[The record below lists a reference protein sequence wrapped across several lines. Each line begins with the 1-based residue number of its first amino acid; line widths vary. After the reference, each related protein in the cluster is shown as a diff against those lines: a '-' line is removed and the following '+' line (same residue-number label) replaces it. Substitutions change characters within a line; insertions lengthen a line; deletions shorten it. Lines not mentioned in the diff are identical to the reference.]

1 MNKRDWEELKQE
13 FHAEHSR
20 SCISLEDWCEA
31 RGLKP
36 NTARRHIKK
45 TLKTAQ
51 SELRN
56 SAQKKCAKKETK
68 NAQKREKKVE
78 GKNTENF
85 PPDNEH
91 NDNSYTFNPDDFGIS
106 EQQALF
112 AELVASGKNLIE
124 AYRLAGYQGEGNAAY
139 VTASQLLRN
148 PKVYRA
154 IRWLRDKRQRRL
166 ALTEDE
172 IIHQLS
178 AIASADPN
186 EISQIRR
193 VNCRYCW
200 GHNHKYQWRD
210 MDEYHG
216 VLENDPEGGKP
227 EYGGIGFFESAVPN
241 PECPRCGGEG
251 IPDIHFA
258 DTTLIDGPARWLIAG
273 VRQTMN
279 GLEVKI
285 ASQEAARRELLRILE
300 RRQASKPTEPQMP
313 GDDYRLQELT
323 PDEAV
328 PKKPVL

>member
-1 MNKRDWEELKQE
+1 MSKRDWGALQQE
-13 FHAEHSR
+13 FNAAHSR
-20 SCISLEDWCEA
+20 SGISPEDWCEA
-31 RGLKP
+31 RGLNY
-36 NTARRHIKK
+36 NTARRYIKK

-56 SAQKKCAKKETK
+56 SAQKKLRKKTTKTAQKQAKKDEEK
-68 NAQKREKKVE
+68 NS
-78 GKNTENF
+78 ENF
-85 PPDNEH
+85 PHDNGH
-91 NDNSYTFNPDDFGIS
+91 DDDGYMFNPGEFGLS
-106 EQQALF
+106 EQQAIF
-112 AELVASGKNLIE
+112 AEFVSSGKTLVE
-124 AYRLAGYQGEGNAAY
+124 AYRLAGYKAEGNAVHAA
-139 VTASQLLRN
+139 ASRLLRN
-148 PKVYRA
+148 VKVYRA

-193 VNCRYCW
+193 MNCRYCW

-210 MDEYHG
+210 MDEYHAAQ
-216 VLENDPEGGKP
+216 EKMPEGGAP

-251 IPDIHFA
+251 IPDIYFA
-258 DTTLIDGPARWLIAG
+258 DTTMIDGPARWLIAG

-300 RRQASKPTEPQMP
+300 RHQASKPTEPQIP
-313 GDDYRLQELT
+313 GEDYQLQELT

>member
-1 MNKRDWEELKQE
+1 MSRPDENALKSDYCAGVLSIQKVADK
-13 FHAEHSR
+13 HGVRKS
-20 SCISLEDWCEA
+20 
-31 RGLKP
+31 
-36 NTARRHIKK
+36 
-45 TLKTAQ
+45 TLIDK
-51 SELRN
+51 
-56 SAQKKCAKKETK
+56 AKK
-68 NAQKREKKVE
+68 NQWVREKNPTKIYDQNVNGRSDGRE
-78 GKNTENF
+78 EKRAKKADEKNPENF
-85 PPDNEH
+85 PPDNGH
-91 NDNSYTFNPDDFGIS
+91 DDNSYTFDPDDFGIS
-106 EQQALF
+106 EQQGIF
-112 AELVASGKNLIE
+112 AELVAAGKNLVE
-124 AYRLAGYQGEGNAAY
+124 AYRLADYQGEGNAAY
-139 VTASQLLRN
+139 VNASRLLRN
-148 PKVYRA
+148 AKVYRA

-216 VLENDPEGGKP
+216 ALENDPEGGKP

-251 IPDIHFA
+251 IQGIYFA

-300 RRQASKPTEPQMP
+300 RRQASKPTEPQIP

>member
-1 MNKRDWEELKQE
+1 MSRPDENALKSDYCAGVLSIQKVADK
-13 FHAEHSR
+13 HGVRKS
-20 SCISLEDWCEA
+20 
-31 RGLKP
+31 
-36 NTARRHIKK
+36 
-45 TLKTAQ
+45 TLIDK
-51 SELRN
+51 
-56 SAQKKCAKKETK
+56 AKK
-68 NAQKREKKVE
+68 NQWVREKNPTKISDQNVNGRSDGRE
-78 GKNTENF
+78 EKRAKKADEKNPENF
-85 PPDNEH
+85 PPDNGH
-91 NDNSYTFNPDDFGIS
+91 DDNSYTFDPDDFGIS
-106 EQQALF
+106 EQQGIF
-112 AELVASGKNLIE
+112 AELVAAGKNLVE
-124 AYRLAGYQGEGNAAY
+124 AYRLADYQGEGNAAY
-139 VTASQLLRN
+139 VNASRLLRN
-148 PKVYRA
+148 AKVYRA

-200 GHNHKYQWRD
+200 GRNHKYQWRD

-216 VLENDPEGGKP
+216 ALENDPEGGKP

-251 IPDIHFA
+251 IPGIYFA

-300 RRQASKPTEPQMP
+300 RRQASKPTEPQIP

>member
-1 MNKRDWEELKQE
+1 MSRPDENALKSDYCAGVLSIQKVADKHGVRKSTLIDKAKKNQWVREKNPTKKSDQKANCRTDGRTDDWEEK
-13 FHAEHSR
+13 R
-20 SCISLEDWCEA
+20 
-31 RGLKP
+31 
-36 NTARRHIKK
+36 
-45 TLKTAQ
+45 
-51 SELRN
+51 
-56 SAQKKCAKKETK
+56 AKKADEK
-68 NAQKREKKVE
+68 NP
-78 GKNTENF
+78 ENF
-85 PPDNEH
+85 PPDNGH
-91 NDNSYTFNPDDFGIS
+91 DDNRYTFNPDDFGIS
-106 EQQALF
+106 EQQGIF
-112 AELVASGKNLIE
+112 AELVAAGKNLVE
-124 AYRLAGYQGEGNAAY
+124 AYRLADYQGEGNAAY
-139 VTASQLLRN
+139 VNASRLLRN
-148 PKVYRA
+148 AKVYRA

-178 AIASADPN
+178 AIACADPN

-200 GHNHKYQWRD
+200 GDNHKYQWRD
-210 MDEYHG
+210 LDEYHG
-216 VLENDPEGGKP
+216 ALENDPEGGKP

-251 IPDIHFA
+251 IPDIYFA
-258 DTTLIDGPARWLIAG
+258 DTTQIDGPARWLIAG

-300 RRQASKPTEPQMP
+300 RRQASKPTEPQIP

>member
-1 MNKRDWEELKQE
+1 MSRPDENALKSDYCAGVLSIKKVADKHGVCKSTLIDKAKKNQWVREKNPTKKSDQKANGRTDDWEEK
-13 FHAEHSR
+13 R
-20 SCISLEDWCEA
+20 
-31 RGLKP
+31 
-36 NTARRHIKK
+36 
-45 TLKTAQ
+45 
-51 SELRN
+51 
-56 SAQKKCAKKETK
+56 AKKADEK
-68 NAQKREKKVE
+68 NP
-78 GKNTENF
+78 ENF
-85 PPDNEH
+85 PPGNGHDDNR
-91 NDNSYTFNPDDFGIS
+91 YTFNPDDFGIS
-106 EQQALF
+106 EQQGIF
-112 AELVASGKNLIE
+112 AELVAAGKNLVE
-124 AYRLAGYQGEGNAAY
+124 AYRLAEYQGEGNAAY
-139 VTASQLLRN
+139 VNASRLLRN
-148 PKVYRA
+148 AKVYRA

-193 VNCRYCW
+193 MNCRYCR

-210 MDEYHG
+210 LDEYHG
-216 VLENDPEGGKP
+216 ALENDPEGGKP

-251 IPDIHFA
+251 IPDIYFA
-258 DTTLIDGPARWLIAG
+258 DTTMIDGPARWLIAG

-300 RRQASKPTEPQMP
+300 RNQASKPTEPQIP
-313 GDDYRLQELT
+313 GEDYQLQELT